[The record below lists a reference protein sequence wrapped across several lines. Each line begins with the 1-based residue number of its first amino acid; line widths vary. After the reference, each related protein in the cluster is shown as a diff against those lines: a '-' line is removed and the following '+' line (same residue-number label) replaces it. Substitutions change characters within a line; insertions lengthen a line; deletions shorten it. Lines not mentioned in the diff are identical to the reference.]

1 MSVIYVALP
10 IAVLLGGAALVACV
24 FCIRGG
30 QYDDLETPA
39 VRMLIDEKT
48 GASRAPSKLK
58 SK

>member
-10 IAVLLGGAALVACV
+10 IAILLGGAALVACV

-39 VRMLIDEKT
+39 VRMLIDEKSAT
-48 GASRAPSKLK
+48 AGTSSKLK
-58 SK
+58 KQ